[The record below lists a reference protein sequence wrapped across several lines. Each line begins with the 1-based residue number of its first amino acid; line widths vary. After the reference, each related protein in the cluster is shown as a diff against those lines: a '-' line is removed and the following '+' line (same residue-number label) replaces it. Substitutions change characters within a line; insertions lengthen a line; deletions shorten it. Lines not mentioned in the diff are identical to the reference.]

1 MKRKIAGS
9 SFRLTVLLAVA
20 GFGLAA
26 CESVGNIGST
36 IVSGGGS
43 GGSVVDVDRSAFV
56 APPWCPPISVERNKY
71 LLMKFQRGKED
82 DARALEYQATIEKW
96 ATGCKKVD
104 GQTQVKIGVS
114 GRVTPGPAWE
124 GGEILL
130 PLKVTL
136 RESGSEDGKDQ
147 SDVMMVPVTLGAGSP
162 SEMWSLVETSI
173 TLPPDAR
180 PSIRVSLEEEGRRS
194 RR

>member
-1 MKRKIAGS
+1 MKRKIAGF
-9 SFRLTVLLAVA
+9 SFRMTVLFAMA

-26 CESVGNIGST
+26 CESVGDIGSK

-43 GGSVVDVDRSAFV
+43 GDSVVDVDASAFV
-56 APPWCPPISVERNKY
+56 APPWCPPISVERNRY
-71 LLMKFQRGKED
+71 LLMKFQRGKEN
-82 DARALEYQATIEKW
+82 DARALEYQASIEKW

-136 RESGSEDGKDQ
+136 RESGSEDEKDR
-147 SDVMMVPVTLGAGSP
+147 SDIMMVPVTLGAGSP
-162 SEMWSLVETSI
+162 SEIWSLVETSI
-173 TLPPDAR
+173 TLPPEAR
-180 PSIRVSLEEEGRRS
+180 PRVLVSLEDEGRR
-194 RR
+194 

>member
-1 MKRKIAGS
+1 M
-9 SFRLTVLLAVA
+9 TVLLAMT
-20 GFGLAA
+20 GLGLAA
-26 CESVGNIGST
+26 CESVGDIGSK

-43 GGSVVDVDRSAFV
+43 NDSVVDVDASAFV
-56 APPWCPPISVERNKY
+56 APPWCPPISVERNRY

-96 ATGCKKVD
+96 ATGCKRV
-104 GQTQVKIGVS
+104 GGETQVKIGVS

-136 RESGSEDGKDQ
+136 RDTDSEDDKDET
-147 SDVMMVPVTLGAGSP
+147 DIMMVPVTLGAGSP
-162 SEMWSLVETSI
+162 SEVWTLVESSI
-173 TLPPDAR
+173 TLSPDAR
-180 PSIRVSLEEEGRRS
+180 PKILVSLEEEGRRG